1 MGSNYVNLV
10 DFIRTM
16 HAPSRKWKTM
26 QTAEITAVLSVH
38 PQLRAVLCF
47 CEWKGKGRL
56 VSSEFFVLTMF
67 TVFF

>member
-1 MGSNYVNLV
+1 
-10 DFIRTM
+10 M

-38 PQLRAVLCF
+38 LQLCAVLCF

-56 VSSEFFVLTMF
+56 VSSESFVLTMF
-67 TVFF
+67 MVF